1 MRPFRSRMVAAL
13 VMAVLCLGLLGTVAS
28 ADEIPTTDL
37 TVVPTPSL
45 LVGATATVFPEDPWG
60 LPTLGLLPR
69 LGFPEDPWPD
79 L

>member
-1 MRPFRSRMVAAL
+1 MRPLRSRMLAAL

-37 TVVPTPSL
+37 TVAPTPGL
-45 LVGATATVFPEDPWG
+45 FVGTTTTAFPEDPWG
-60 LPTLGLLPR
+60 LPR

>member
-1 MRPFRSRMVAAL
+1 MRPFRLRILTAL

-28 ADEIPTTDL
+28 ADELPTTDL
-37 TVVPTPSL
+37 TVAPAPSP
-45 LVGATATVFPEDPWG
+45 LVGATTTAFPEDPWG
-60 LPTLGLLPR
+60 LPTLGPLPT